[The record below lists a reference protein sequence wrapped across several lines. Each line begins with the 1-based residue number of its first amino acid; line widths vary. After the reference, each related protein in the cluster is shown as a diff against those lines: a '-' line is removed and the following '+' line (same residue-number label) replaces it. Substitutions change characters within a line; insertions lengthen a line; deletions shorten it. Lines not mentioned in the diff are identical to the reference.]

1 MRKITI
7 LSFISIDGVMQ
18 GPGSPEEDISN
29 DFKLGGWVAPYG
41 NDDSEAIMQK
51 QLERADL
58 LLGRKTFDIWEQYW
72 PAHADYWPGINEVT
86 KYVLTNTVNSTE
98 WTNVVFLKDIDA
110 IKELKASEGADIKI
124 WGSSQL
130 VQLLLEH
137 NLVDE
142 LWLNIHPVILGR
154 GKRLF
159 NDVAIPAA
167 FEIIESKLTSTG
179 VFMVNYK
186 KAGEV
191 QTGKAGPE

>member
-1 MRKITI
+1 MRKITV

-18 GPGSPEEDISN
+18 GPGSPDEDMSN

-41 NDDSEAIMQK
+41 NEDSELIMQK

-58 LLGRKTFDIWEQYW
+58 LLGRKTFDIWEHYW

-86 KYVLTNTVNSTE
+86 KYVLTDTVNRTE

-159 NDVAIPAA
+159 NDGAIPAA

-191 QTGKAGPE
+191 QTGKVGPE

>member
-1 MRKITI
+1 MRKITV
-7 LSFISIDGVMQ
+7 LSFISMDGVMQ
-18 GPGSPEEDISN
+18 GPGSPDEDRSN
-29 DFKLGGWVAPYG
+29 NFKLGGWVAPYG
-41 NDDSEAIMQK
+41 DEDSAAIMQK

-58 LLGRKTFDIWEQYW
+58 LLGRKTFDIWEHYW
-72 PAHADYWPGINEVT
+72 PTHADYWPGINEVT
-86 KYVLTNTVNSTE
+86 KYVLTNTVDSTE
-98 WTNVVFLKDIDA
+98 WANVVFLKDIDA
-110 IKELKASEGADIKI
+110 IKEIKASEGADIKI

-142 LWLNIHPVILGR
+142 LWLNIHPVLLGR

-159 NDVAIPAA
+159 NDGAVPAA

-191 QTGKAGPE
+191 KTGKAGPE

>member
-1 MRKITI
+1 MRKITV

-18 GPGSPEEDISN
+18 SPGSPDEDRSN

-41 NDDSEAIMQK
+41 DEDSAAIMQK

-58 LLGRKTFDIWEQYW
+58 LLGRRTFDIWENYW
-72 PAHADYWPGINEVT
+72 PAHADNWPGINEVT
-86 KYVLTNTVNSTE
+86 KYVLSNTVDNTD
-98 WTNVVFLKDIDA
+98 WANVVFLKNINA
-110 IKELKASEGADIKI
+110 IKEIKASEGPDIKI
-124 WGSSQL
+124 WGSSRL

-137 NLVDE
+137 DLVDE
-142 LWLNIHPVILGR
+142 FWLNIHPVLLGK

-159 NDVAIPAA
+159 NDGAVPAA
-167 FEIIESKLTSTG
+167 FEIVESKLSSTG

-191 QTGKAGPE
+191 KTGKAGPE

>member
-1 MRKITI
+1 MRKITV

-18 GPGSPEEDISN
+18 GPGSPDEDVSN

-41 NDDSEAIMQK
+41 DEDSAAIMQK
-51 QLERADL
+51 QLEPADL

-72 PAHADYWPGINEVT
+72 PAHADNWPGINEVT
-86 KYVLTNTVNSTE
+86 KYVLSNILDSTE
-98 WTNVVFLKDIDA
+98 WANVVFLKDIDA
-110 IKELKASEGADIKI
+110 IKEIKASKGPDIKI

-137 NLVDE
+137 DLVDE
-142 LWLNIHPVILGR
+142 FWLNIHPVLLGK

-159 NDVAIPAA
+159 NDGAVPAA
-167 FEIIESKLTSTG
+167 FEIVESKLTSKG

-186 KAGEV
+186 KAGAV
-191 QTGKAGPE
+191 KTGKAGPE